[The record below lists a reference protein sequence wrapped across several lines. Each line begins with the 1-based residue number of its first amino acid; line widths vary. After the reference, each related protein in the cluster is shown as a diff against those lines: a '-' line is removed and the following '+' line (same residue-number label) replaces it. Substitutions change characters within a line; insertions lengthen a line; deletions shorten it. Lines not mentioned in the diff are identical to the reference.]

1 MEEDIEIL
9 EDEYDW
15 EIADIINDEIKMGIR

>member
-1 MEEDIEIL
+1 MKEDIETL

>member
-1 MEEDIEIL
+1 MEEDIETL
-9 EDEYDW
+9 EDEYGW